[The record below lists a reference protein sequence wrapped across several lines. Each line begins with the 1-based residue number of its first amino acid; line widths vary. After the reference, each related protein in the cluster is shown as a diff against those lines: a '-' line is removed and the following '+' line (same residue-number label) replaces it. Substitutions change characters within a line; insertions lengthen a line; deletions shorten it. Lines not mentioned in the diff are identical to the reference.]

1 MAVARILAL
10 TLAASLGVVVS
21 AGAQDVSAELRTAM
35 QALDKAFYA
44 VNAAEWERYT
54 APTFTTVQ
62 DGADFPGDDGEAGVR
77 CR

>member
-1 MAVARILAL
+1 
-10 TLAASLGVVVS
+10 
-21 AGAQDVSAELRTAM
+21 M
-35 QALDKAFYA
+35 QARDKAFYA